1 MTRRADPDPPRELG
15 RLLELARRA
24 MLRTGAGPLRPLWRL
39 AYRAVARG
47 VSAYLRAGNRA
58 ASVYAVGSLGGPDMV
73 YGSSDVDLAV
83 VVPAVAGRPGAAR
96 DAMVE
101 RWEGLW
107 RMAPPL
113 RLLVFVAVYEDHELR
128 RAAVRSPFLPSGRP
142 FGPGPLVDPVGVA
155 SRPMLEPPATAWHR
169 LAGPRRLPPAPG
181 PDIHSRG
188 RIAWLELQ
196 HWWRY
201 AFDASVA
208 TGPQTPYLC
217 VKLASEPAR
226 IWLWLVHGERVPSR
240 TEALRQGIEALPEE
254 RETFE
259 QALALHR
266 ALPRSPDP
274 PLAQTLEAFL
284 RLTGR
289 IAGRLGEEVE
299 AEGFEDVR
307 LSWAEDELVLAP
319 GASDPLHALLGP
331 GLRLLPL
338 VDWRALAWPAAP
350 DEALAEM
357 PGHPADPATLEA
369 ATMAGR
375 GGAYPA
381 LRHDDLLVLPAQ
393 PQRRTLLRA
402 VQSPLTDP
410 VSFAV
415 LDGSPVARFSRAA
428 GWSIAETAGRAV
440 AEHRAW
446 LRAGG
451 GTGATSGET
460 LGLLFAAARA
470 GLLLESLES
479 PEPELALTV
488 AAVARSLSDS
498 GRMTEARSESAY
510 QAYLESRS
518 GGSSPPARVLADLR
532 RCVLAL
538 PGYRDAAAA
547 PPDRRL
553 AGPPA

>member
-1 MTRRADPDPPRELG
+1 MTRRADADPPRELG

-24 MLRTGAGPLRPLWRL
+24 MLRTGAGPLRPIWRL

-47 VSAYLRAGNRA
+47 VSAYLRAGDRA
-58 ASVYAVGSLGGPDMV
+58 ASVYAIGSLGGPDMV
-73 YGSSDVDLAV
+73 YGSSDIDLAV
-83 VVPAVAGRPGAAR
+83 VVPAVAGRPGVAR
-96 DAMVE
+96 EAMVQ
-101 RWEGLW
+101 RWEELW

-113 RLLVFVAVYEDHELR
+113 RLLVFVAVYEDHELH
-128 RAAVRSPFLPSGRP
+128 RAAVRSPFLPSGRL
-142 FGPGPLVDPVGVA
+142 FGPGPLADPMNLA
-155 SRPMLEPPATAWHR
+155 SRPMLEPPAKAWHR
-169 LAGPRRLPPAPG
+169 LAGPRRLPSAPG
-181 PDIHSRG
+181 PDISSRG

-240 TEALRQGIEALPEE
+240 TEALRRSIEALPEE

-259 QALALHR
+259 RALALHR
-266 ALPRSPDP
+266 ALPQSPDP

-289 IAGRLGEEVE
+289 IARRLGEDVE
-299 AEGFEDVR
+299 AEGFGDVR
-307 LSWAEDELVLAP
+307 LSWAEDELVLA
-319 GASDPLHALLGP
+319 A
-331 GLRLLPL
+331 GLRPLPL
-338 VDWRALAWPAAP
+338 VDWRALAWPNPFEEFLAP
-350 DEALAEM
+350 M

-381 LRHDDLLVLPAQ
+381 LRHDALLVLPAQ
-393 PQRRTLLRA
+393 PHGRTLLRA
-402 VQSPLTDP
+402 IQSPLTDP

-428 GWSIAETAGRAV
+428 GWSVEETAGRAV

-446 LRAGG
+446 LGAGG
-451 GTGATSGET
+451 GTGAASGET
-460 LGLLFAAARA
+460 LGLLFGAARA

-488 AAVARSLSDS
+488 AAVARCLSDG
-498 GRMTEARSESAY
+498 GRMTEAGAESAY

-518 GGSSPPARVLADLR
+518 GGSSPAAAVVADLR
-532 RCVLAL
+532 RSVRAL

-553 AGPPA
+553 KGPPA